1 MAHMY
6 EEIKGRPAYVVD
18 SVLNA
23 PPDTQLAASA
33 LERGRH
39 ELRGEKLQRTS

>member
-1 MAHMY
+1 MY
-6 EEIKGRPAYVVD
+6 EEVKGRPAYIVD

-23 PPDTQLAASA
+23 PDGAALEPSA

-39 ELRGEKLQRTS
+39 ELRGEAIQHVEAG